1 MGLHGLVLGRPPRIQ
16 VEAQMSAVA
25 LPVQTELDHRWE
37 LRLED
42 FEDGHA
48 IRRFECVQ
56 CGAVRFE

>member
-1 MGLHGLVLGRPPRIQ
+1 MT
-16 VEAQMSAVA
+16 A
-25 LPVQTELDHRWE
+25 LATPAEVDHHWE

-48 IRRFECVQ
+48 VRTFECVG